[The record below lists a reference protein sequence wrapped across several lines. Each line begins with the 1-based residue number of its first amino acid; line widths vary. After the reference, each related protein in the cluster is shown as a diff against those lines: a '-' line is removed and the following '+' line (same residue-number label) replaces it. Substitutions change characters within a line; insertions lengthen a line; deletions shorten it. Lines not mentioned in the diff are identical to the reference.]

1 MLYLFLRKGKTQ
13 TWYMISD
20 LKSMRSLS
28 NLSGIWS
35 PRSIFIICKFYA
47 SLLVLITN
55 TFQFWTF
62 LSGVSFTLSL
72 LPFVCLHWNLKWA
85 LLRLLRISN
94 TGNLLEFWVNHLN
107 YHKVWKRKS
116 IKEDN
121 KKDKMIK
128 NSWCGVGATKSI
140 KNNQDQNFAKA
151 D

>member
-94 TGNLLEFWVNHLN
+94 TENLLEFWVNHLN
-107 YHKVWKRKS
+107 NHKVWKS
-116 IKEDN
+116 IKKDN
-121 KKDKMIK
+121 KQDKMIK

>member
-20 LKSMRSLS
+20 LKPMRSLS

-94 TGNLLEFWVNHLN
+94 TENLLEFWVNHLN
-107 YHKVWKRKS
+107 NHKVWKS
-116 IKEDN
+116 IKKDN
-121 KKDKMIK
+121 KQDKMIK